1 MNISTPTP
9 QLSDDRQHSL
19 RKLALAVGVGN
30 FLEWYDFG
38 IYGLLAV
45 TMGQLFFSSSDPVT
59 STMNALGV
67 FSIGFIF
74 RPAGAILLG
83 IVGDKYGRRTAL
95 VITVIGMGLAT
106 VFIGFIPTYQ
116 EIGLAAPALL
126 LLARAIQGLS
136 AGADWTTSAV
146 YLIESAPADKRG
158 RYGSIMGAAAS
169 LSLVFG
175 IFFSMALNH
184 VLTHEQMLS
193 FGWRIPF
200 WFSGLL
206 VVVGLVIRLKVGES
220 PVFTVIERQKDVGM
234 TGAELGPQRNGWMP
248 YVVTMAFS
256 IVHGVS
262 YYYVAAYTVNF
273 LQVTVHVAP
282 QTALLLMG
290 AVLPLHAVACFV
302 VGSIID
308 RFGRRGP
315 AIIAALGCVILTVP
329 AFALMGTGNNQF
341 IILGLVILICTQA
354 FANVSSVVLLVE
366 LFLARSRATSSAL
379 AFNIAVTIVAGPAPY
394 AAAWLNAW
402 FGSAIAGAFYLVVTA
417 LPAAIVLILLLPE
430 TKGWSL
436 GPRSKEMTAQATAR

>member
-1 MNISTPTP
+1 MNIATPTL
-9 QLSDDRQHSL
+9 QLPDDRQHGL
-19 RKLALAVGVGN
+19 RKLAIAVGVGN

-45 TMGQLFFSSSDPVT
+45 TMGQLFFPSSDPVT
-59 STMNALGV
+59 GTLSALGV

-74 RPAGAILLG
+74 RPVGAILLG

-106 VFIGFIPTYQ
+106 VLIGFIPTYQ
-116 EIGLAAPALL
+116 EIGTAAPILL
-126 LLARAIQGLS
+126 LVARGIQGLS

-146 YLIESAPADKRG
+146 YLIESAPVDKRG

-175 IFFSMALNH
+175 IFFSIALNQF
-184 VLTHEQMLS
+184 LTHEQMLS

-206 VVVGLVIRLKVGES
+206 VVVGLVIRLKLGES
-220 PVFTVIERQKDVGM
+220 PVFNAIEHRKDAGM
-234 TGAELGPQRNGWMP
+234 PDATSDTQRNGWRS

-256 IVHGVS
+256 VVHGVS
-262 YYYVAAYTVNF
+262 YYYVAAYAVNF

-290 AVLPLHAVACFV
+290 GILPLNAVACFI
-302 VGSIID
+302 VGSLID
-308 RFGRRGP
+308 RIGRRAP
-315 AIIAALGCVILTVP
+315 AIIAAVGCVILTVP
-329 AFALMGTGNNQF
+329 AFALMGTGSNLL
-341 IILGLVILICTQA
+341 IVLGLAILICTQA

-379 AFNIAVTIVAGPAPY
+379 AFNIAVTIIAGPAPY

-402 FGSAIAGAFYLVVTA
+402 YGSAIAGAFYLALTA
-417 LPAAIVLILLLPE
+417 LPAAIILIALLPE

-436 GPRSKEMTAQATAR
+436 GPSAGAGSIKPAR